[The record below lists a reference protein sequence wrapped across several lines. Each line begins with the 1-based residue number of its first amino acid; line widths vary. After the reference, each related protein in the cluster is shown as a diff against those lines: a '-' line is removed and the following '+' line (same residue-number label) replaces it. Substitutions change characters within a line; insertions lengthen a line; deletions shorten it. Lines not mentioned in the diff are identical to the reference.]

1 MTASLH
7 ATDWQ
12 DLFPARPQDVSG
24 RYAVLGN
31 PIAHSRSPW
40 IHHRFAELT
49 GHAVQYERE
58 LVPLDGF
65 AAKLQAL
72 IAAGLHGCNVT
83 VPFKFEAFAAATHTT
98 ERAQLAQACN
108 TLVFSEAGI
117 LGDNTDGEGLV
128 RDLTVHAQH
137 ALQGQRILLL
147 GAGGAGAGVLGPLL
161 QQQPRQLVV
170 CNRTHARAV
179 DLVQTHRTY
188 AQQQDCDLLALE
200 AAHLEGHFDVVIN
213 ATASSLSGGE
223 PPCPASVLRL
233 GTLAVDLMYGAA
245 ARPFLDWAETHGA
258 CGRDGLGMLVEQAAV
273 AFERWRGIA
282 PPSAQVLNE
291 LAVLLANAMASSV
304 ATPAKS

>member
-1 MTASLH
+1 MSASH
-7 ATDWQ
+7 NATEWQ
-12 DLFPARPQDVSG
+12 DLFPARTQDSPA

-40 IHHRFAELT
+40 IHSRFAELT

-65 AAKLQAL
+65 AATLQAL

-98 ERAQLAQACN
+98 QRAQLASACN
-108 TLVFSEAGI
+108 TLVFSDAGI

-128 RDLTVHAQH
+128 RDLTLHAQH
-137 ALQGQRILLL
+137 TLQGQRILLL

-161 QQQPRQLVV
+161 QQHPRQLVV

-188 AQQQDCDLLALE
+188 AQQQGCEILALE
-200 AAHLEGHFDVVIN
+200 KEQLEADFDVVIN
-213 ATASSLSGGE
+213 ATASSLSGAE
-223 PPCPASVLRL
+223 PPCPTSVLRA

-245 ARPFLDWAETHGA
+245 ARPFLDWAQAHGA
-258 CGRDGLGMLVEQAAV
+258 HTRDGLGMLVEQAAV

-282 PPSAQVLNE
+282 PPSAQVLDE
-291 LAVLLANAMASSV
+291 LAMVVASSV
-304 ATPAKS
+304 GTLAKS